1 MIEQKLKQ
9 LQTVSATDA
18 VKNDDWEKIVQKD
31 RTQPS
36 FYWKEIGAII
46 TVLAIAFALFYLNNS
61 TEKQATDPF
70 AEIKTIYFSNRD
82 PKVEHYEPKSN
93 FYPFV
98 HKFEGEGL
106 DAINEKLKAST
117 WQPIDEGV
125 LKGSYVT
132 YKFVFADGTSK
143 VVRDYIEDTSEYTEY
158 LYEEKTG
165 YAYILQTNS
174 FQETIVADV
183 MLLYSNVNDYKRM
196 IVILFL
202 LISISILS
210 LTKNYYYKKETG
222 IQKLP
227 KKLVNKKQYVV
238 QFLILFLLLAT
249 TIITQNV
256 HYVWWIVGL
265 VTNIWV
271 LKLLD
276 DQSEHYKWRMV
287 DNFLRNILVLVLVL
301 LTYFYYLF

>member
-9 LQTVSATDA
+9 LQKVSATDA

-31 RTQPS
+31 RKQS
-36 FYWKEIGAII
+36 NFYWKEIGAII
-46 TVLAIAFALFYLNNS
+46 TVLAIAFALFFLNNL
-61 TEKQATDPF
+61 TEKQAANPF
-70 AEIKTIYFSNRD
+70 AEIETIYFSDRA

-106 DAINEKLKAST
+106 EAINGKIKAST
-117 WQPIDEGV
+117 WQSIDEGI
-125 LKGSYVT
+125 LEGSYVT

-143 VVRDYIEDTSEYTEY
+143 VVRDYIVDDYTEY
-158 LYEEKTG
+158 LYEEETG

-174 FQETIVADV
+174 FQETILDDV
-183 MLLYSNVNDYKRM
+183 MRLYLNVNDYKRM
-196 IVILFL
+196 IVIVFL

-210 LTKNYYYKKETG
+210 FTKNYYYKKETG

-227 KKLVNKKQYVV
+227 KKLVNKRQYVA
-238 QFLILFLLLAT
+238 QFLILFLLLGT

-256 HYVWWIVGL
+256 HYIWWIVGL

-287 DNFLRNILVLVLVL
+287 DNFLRNILVLVLINF
-301 LTYFYYLF
+301 YFYYLI